1 MKIGVNDC
9 MKVEL
14 SMRIF
19 VLVLPGDLTVMLFF
33 YVGRVD
39 KCSVIDKHTNTHT
52 LLP

>member
-33 YVGRVD
+33 MLVEW
-39 KCSVIDKHTNTHT
+39 TNA
-52 LLP
+52 L